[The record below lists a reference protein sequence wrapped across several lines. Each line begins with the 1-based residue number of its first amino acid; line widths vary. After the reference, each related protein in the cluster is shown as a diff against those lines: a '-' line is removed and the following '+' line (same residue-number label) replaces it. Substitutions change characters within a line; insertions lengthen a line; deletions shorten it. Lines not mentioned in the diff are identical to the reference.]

1 LDRSLDVFGAGPG
14 VEIPNEQEQRY
25 EAERLS
31 GGISLDAETWRQ
43 LTTCATQLGLSEAE
57 LRELEKAC
65 LLNGPPASKL

>member
-1 LDRSLDVFGAGPG
+1 MFGPGPG

-31 GGISLDAETWRQ
+31 AGVSLDPETWRQ
-43 LTTCATQLGLSEAE
+43 LTRCATQLGVSEEE

-65 LLNGPPASKL
+65 LLSGSPASKL